1 MNFTKSISDMEDFMS
16 LFDEFSVNA
25 KACAG
30 KVSRK
35 ADAAVEISR
44 LKITESRLRREISKS
59 LKFLGAKVY
68 RAYSTDSTSLDVSG
82 DVEAVRDMYDRLKV
96 VRAQITELKKNE
108 FSSVDNT
115 ADVQE

>member
-44 LKITESRLRREISKS
+44 LKITESRLRREI
-59 LKFLGAKVY
+59 
-68 RAYSTDSTSLDVSG
+68 
-82 DVEAVRDMYDRLKV
+82 
-96 VRAQITELKKNE
+96 
-108 FSSVDNT
+108 
-115 ADVQE
+115 